1 MVMANDPDMESFL
14 NSLGDFDEQAWDAAM
29 FTNIDHIFSCTE
41 SNVSS
46 PSPIEV
52 QSLPA
57 FDAAFWSSPSLITSQ
72 QQQEDESTP
81 MAGRVSAIPMRIKSG
96 SSKVARRKEQNRFA
110 QRAFR
115 DRQRRLISELQ
126 AEINASYEKNNE
138 LTAKNQQLE
147 QRMQEL
153 QREMMLHF
161 ATVHGANEL
170 LSTNRQGGKA

>member
-1 MVMANDPDMESFL
+1 MPTADYLSK
-14 NSLGDFDEQAWDAAM
+14 
-29 FTNIDHIFSCTE
+29 
-41 SNVSS
+41 
-46 PSPIEV
+46 
-52 QSLPA
+52 
-57 FDAAFWSSPSLITSQ
+57 
-72 QQQEDESTP
+72 
-81 MAGRVSAIPMRIKSG
+81 IPMRMKTG

-126 AEINASYEKNNE
+126 AEINASYQKNNE

-153 QREMMLHF
+153 QHEMMLHF

-170 LSTNRQGGKA
+170 LSTNRQGGKM

>member
-1 MVMANDPDMESFL
+1 MLRTTKGQQIFS
-14 NSLGDFDEQAWDAAM
+14 
-29 FTNIDHIFSCTE
+29 NIDHIFSCTE
-41 SNVSS
+41 SDA
-46 PSPIEV
+46 PSPLSIDV

-57 FDAAFWSSPSLITSQ
+57 FNAAFWSSPSLTTSQ
-72 QQQEDESTP
+72 QQQGDESTS
-81 MAGRVSAIPMRIKSG
+81 ATEYVSKIPMRMKSS

-115 DRQRRLISELQ
+115 DRQRRLILELQ

-138 LTAKNQQLE
+138 LAAKNRQLE

-170 LSTNRQGGKA
+170 LSTNRQGGRT

>member
-1 MVMANDPDMESFL
+1 
-14 NSLGDFDEQAWDAAM
+14 M
-29 FTNIDHIFSCTE
+29 FSNIDSLFSCTG
-41 SNVSS
+41 SNASS
-46 PSPIEV
+46 PLSIDV
-52 QSLPA
+52 RSLPT
-57 FDAAFWSSPSLITSQ
+57 FDTAIWSSPSLTPSQ
-72 QQQEDESTP
+72 QQQRDGSIPAAEYVST
-81 MAGRVSAIPMRIKSG
+81 IPMRMKSG

-126 AEINASYEKNNE
+126 AEIKASCEKNTE
-138 LTAKNQQLE
+138 LTVKNQQLE

-170 LSTNRQGGKA
+170 LSLHGQSGKAQPGDVV

>member
-1 MVMANDPDMESFL
+1 
-14 NSLGDFDEQAWDAAM
+14 M
-29 FTNIDHIFSCTE
+29 FSNIDSLFSCTE
-41 SNVSS
+41 SNASS
-46 PSPIEV
+46 PLSIDV
-52 QSLPA
+52 RSLPT
-57 FDAAFWSSPSLITSQ
+57 FDVPIWSSPSLTPSQ
-72 QQQEDESTP
+72 QQQGEGSMPGADYVST
-81 MAGRVSAIPMRIKSG
+81 IPVGMKSG

-126 AEINASYEKNNE
+126 AELKASCEKNAE
-138 LTAKNQQLE
+138 LNVKNQQLE

-170 LSTNRQGGKA
+170 LSFRGQSGTAKASDVV